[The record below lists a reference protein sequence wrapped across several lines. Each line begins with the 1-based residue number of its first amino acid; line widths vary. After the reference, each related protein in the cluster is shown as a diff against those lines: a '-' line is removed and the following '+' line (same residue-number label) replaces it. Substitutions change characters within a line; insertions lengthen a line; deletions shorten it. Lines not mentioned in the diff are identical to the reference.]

1 MVKIIIDFF
10 RKKSI
15 IVYIERKGKMK
26 KYLIAFLKNIPF
38 ILGGLFLLWIFLGFC
53 EVQIHNFNPNYV
65 YSDWNFFIVL
75 VNLKS

>member
-1 MVKIIIDFF
+1 
-10 RKKSI
+10 
-15 IVYIERKGKMK
+15 MK
-26 KYLIAFLKNIPF
+26 KFTISFLKNIPF
-38 ILGGLFLLWIFLGFC
+38 IISVLFTLWILLGFC